1 MNNDLK
7 SLFKNI
13 FITILVVFIYGLI
26 IWEKA
31 IFIGMV
37 LGGLIS
43 ALALYLLYKDAEFV
57 VYSREK
63 PMQKTII
70 GYSKRYILY
79 GVFLFLMVYID
90 FQWFV
95 AGALGLLIVKFNIL
109 LRMFSIHL
117 KNIKS
122 NIKN

>member
-1 MNNDLK
+1 MDKDLK

-13 FITILVVFIYGLI
+13 FITIFIVFIYGLI

-31 IFIGMV
+31 IFIGMT
-37 LGGLIS
+37 LGGIIS
-43 ALALYLLYKDAEFV
+43 VLALFLLYKDAEFI
-57 VYSREK
+57 VYSKQK
-63 PMQKTII
+63 PMKKTII
-70 GYSKRYILY
+70 GYSKRYLLY
-79 GVFLFLMVYID
+79 GFFLFLMVYID

>member
-1 MNNDLK
+1 MNKDLK

-13 FITILVVFIYGLI
+13 FITILIVFFYGLL
-26 IWEKA
+26 IWEKS
-31 IFIGMV
+31 IFVGMV

-43 ALALYLLYKDAEFV
+43 ALTLFLLYKDAEFI
-57 VYSREK
+57 VYSKDK
-63 PMQKTII
+63 PMKRTIV
-70 GYSKRYILY
+70 GYSKRYLIY
-79 GVFLFLMVYID
+79 GFFLFIMIYID